1 MLKLHYSSALS
12 FNWQISGME
21 RKNSQ
26 FSYWFWKK
34 WKVSSPTKNNFF
46 RQRNMWASDQA
57 YDGGVIESKLPS
69 PDVELMRYSLAR
81 PIPTYVVYY
90 VLFSTRFYYVPTP
103 TMFYYVPMQYSPNQ
117 SRPAELHTK
126 TSSLPRW
133 QDGHL
138 YFVHPTSSSSS
149 PLSSSPVFIS
159 VA

>member
-46 RQRNMWASDQA
+46 MQRNMGASDQA

-69 PDVELMRYSLAR
+69 PDVELMRYSVAR

-90 VLFSTRFYYVPTP
+90 VLFSTRFYCSTP
-103 TMFYYVPMQYSPNQ
+103 HNVLLCSNAIFSQPIPPSRASHKNFFITTVTGRSFVFCTSNQ
-117 SRPAELHTK
+117 FIIIASFIITR
-126 TSSLPRW
+126 
-133 QDGHL
+133 
-138 YFVHPTSSSSS
+138 
-149 PLSSSPVFIS
+149 FIS